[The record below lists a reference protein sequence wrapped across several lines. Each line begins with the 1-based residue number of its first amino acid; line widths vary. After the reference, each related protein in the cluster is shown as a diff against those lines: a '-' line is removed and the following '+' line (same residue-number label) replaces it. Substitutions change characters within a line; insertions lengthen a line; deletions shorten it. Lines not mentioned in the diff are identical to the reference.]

1 MPPRSIRL
9 PRRSALD
16 WTAAALVAAAVFVA
30 PGLAI
35 GLANGGVKGGDVA
48 YALVG
53 IAACAAA
60 LLFYVRRRA
69 APRGETLLVTVA
81 GGFLSWIVLFAGFI
95 VFYGASFCGNGRA
108 ATTVSWVVLFVVYFA
123 VAVWAL
129 LGRYRPLFGLPL
141 AVALAVLA
149 HFGALAVIPGG
160 RGYCET

>member
-30 PGLAI
+30 PALAI

-60 LLFYVRRRA
+60 LSFYVRRRA
-69 APRGETLLVTVA
+69 APPGETLWVTAA
-81 GGFLSWIVLFAGFI
+81 GGFLSWIVLFGGFI

-108 ATTVSWVVLFVVYFA
+108 ATTVSWVALFVVYFA

-149 HFGALAVIPGG
+149 HFGALAIIPGG